1 MEQRWLEEA
10 HNDYGAHYFFL
21 RLFGQIGNWGD
32 AQSKVEVLCESA
44 IHNRRPQFLK
54 SRPAGILALMR
65 VNPSRL
71 RPLLH
76 TLMAAE
82 VESNWE
88 CRYAALMAY
97 QTLLQEG
104 TVLDAGEKAAILST
118 SDPDLFVECKRSM
131 VVSLCT
137 DL

>member
-1 MEQRWLEEA
+1 
-10 HNDYGAHYFFL
+10 
-21 RLFGQIGNWGD
+21 
-32 AQSKVEVLCESA
+32 
-44 IHNRRPQFLK
+44 
-54 SRPAGILALMR
+54 MR